1 VPKSS
6 PKSSSLKASSPAA
19 AATRSAALSG
29 DQSSFLSS
37 LKSALPE
44 SVKAESVWPRLYAA
58 TQSLAIA
65 EISPHLDGLALVV
78 CPDTRRADM
87 VAEELNFF
95 GFPVLSL
102 PDRESLIYDRIAP
115 RQEITSERLLAL
127 HQLRTLK
134 RGIVVVGAQTLS
146 GRLPPAEYI
155 DARSFFLAVNQQL
168 DIAALREKLD
178 QSAYAAVRQVM
189 APGEFAVRGGIVDVF
204 PAGSEHPFRVDLFD
218 DVVETIRIFDPDTQ
232 RTINKVDRIELL
244 PATEYPF
251 DEDAIKLFRQNFRSR
266 FEGDPQQQLVYREVS
281 RGHAPAGI
289 ENFLPLFFESTST
302 LFDYLP
308 PETTLFLVDDIEDS
322 VQSYQ
327 LEVEERHVHA
337 CIDAEYRVLDPIDL
351 VLPVTSVLDGL
362 QNFRRVRIRGS
373 ADDSSEAVLA
383 TAAPWQINVDMRAEQ
398 PYDALLERLIEG
410 DSRKLVI
417 AESLGRRDALES
429 VIHDAGLNP
438 EIIEDWHAFIDGKA
452 DISLLSGSIER
463 GLTLL
468 EPAIE
473 VLAEAQFYGP
483 RTTHRRRRS
492 EKSRDPES
500 IIRDLAE
507 LEDGAPVVHDIH
519 GIGRYR
525 GLSII
530 DSLDTDTEF
539 LTIEY
544 QNEDKLY
551 VPVLSLQMVS
561 RYIGGHP
568 DSAPLNRLG
577 TDSWAKARKKARAKA
592 YDVAAELLELEALR
606 SARAGIAFEVPADHY
621 AAFAANFPFEE
632 TPDQEQ
638 AIEDV
643 LADMV
648 SPEPMDR
655 LVWSLSSF
663 QPPCSPSNIT
673 TIFANALQ
681 VRRSISNCCP
691 DS

>member
-1 VPKSS
+1 
-6 PKSSSLKASSPAA
+6 
-19 AATRSAALSG
+19 
-29 DQSSFLSS
+29 
-37 LKSALPE
+37 
-44 SVKAESVWPRLYAA
+44 
-58 TQSLAIA
+58 
-65 EISPHLDGLALVV
+65 
-78 CPDTRRADM
+78 
-87 VAEELNFF
+87 
-95 GFPVLSL
+95 
-102 PDRESLIYDRIAP
+102 
-115 RQEITSERLLAL
+115 
-127 HQLRTLK
+127 
-134 RGIVVVGAQTLS
+134 
-146 GRLPPAEYI
+146 
-155 DARSFFLAVNQQL
+155 
-168 DIAALREKLD
+168 
-178 QSAYAAVRQVM
+178 
-189 APGEFAVRGGIVDVF
+189 
-204 PAGSEHPFRVDLFD
+204 
-218 DVVETIRIFDPDTQ
+218 
-232 RTINKVDRIELL
+232 
-244 PATEYPF
+244 
-251 DEDAIKLFRQNFRSR
+251 
-266 FEGDPQQQLVYREVS
+266 
-281 RGHAPAGI
+281 
-289 ENFLPLFFESTST
+289 
-302 LFDYLP
+302 
-308 PETTLFLVDDIEDS
+308 
-322 VQSYQ
+322 
-327 LEVEERHVHA
+327 VEERHVHA

-351 VLPVTSVLDGL
+351 VLPVATVLDAL
-362 QNFRRVRIRGS
+362 QKFRRVRIRGS
-373 ADDSSEAVLA
+373 ADDTGEAVLA

-398 PYDALLERLIEG
+398 PYDALLERLIDGE
-410 DSRKLVI
+410 SRKLVI

-438 EIIEDWHAFIDGKA
+438 EIIQDWPAFKNGNA
-452 DISLLSGSIER
+452 DISLMSGRIER

-468 EPAIE
+468 DPAIE

-483 RTTHRRRRS
+483 RTTNRRRRS

-568 DSAPLNRLG
+568 DSAPLNKLG

-655 LVWSLSSF
+655 LVSTL
-663 QPPCSPSNIT
+663 
-673 TIFANALQ
+673 
-681 VRRSISNCCP
+681 R
-691 DS
+691 